1 MSDYGWKVPW
11 GKSPI
16 VLETTGIAVS
26 GFSTLGGIES
36 VSGST
41 GKQRKTA
48 PHKGGDRSS
57 GLPAGAY
64 KALLRKRKR
73 KGWSTDR
80 WRSELAKRG
89 AKFTYMDSSVRI
101 SHPDE
106 MNVRT
111 LNSSEEP
118 VATVN
123 RLKPIDERQDTSDV
137 GIQWMDKDDARLEL
151 TYTEGYY
158 DTRYRWHPP
167 RIDFSWSL
175 KDPWTSSVS
184 RPLDLALISI
194 DPDQYTWGRDIEYGK
209 YASASNS
216 VDSMSF
222 GHRCAEYD
230 AAAHSDMTIGRFG
243 SHLNVPLEPISG
255 TEFTR
260 RVYIDYIALW
270 DSAKIE
276 SMSFLSGGDVSV
288 TISNSTDSWRAETYA
303 DEYEMDDGE
312 TYIKNDF

>member
-1 MSDYGWKVPW
+1 MG
-11 GKSPI
+11 GKYSGESRRSF
-16 VLETTGIAVS
+16 LKSTGLAVS
-26 GFSTLGGIES
+26 GFTTLGGVET

-41 GKQRKTA
+41 GKPPKNA
-48 PHKGGDRSS
+48 PHNGGGQSN

-89 AKFTYMDSSVRI
+89 ATFTYMDSRVRV

-118 VATVN
+118 VVTVD

-151 TYTEGYY
+151 TYTAGYY

-175 KDPWTSSVS
+175 KDPWSASVGK
-184 RPLDLALISI
+184 PLDLALLSI

-222 GHRCAEYD
+222 GHRCAEYN
-230 AAAHSDMTIGRFG
+230 ASSHSDMTIGRFG
-243 SHLNVPLEPISG
+243 SYLNVPLEPISG
-255 TEFTR
+255 SPDTR
-260 RVYIDYIALW
+260 RIYIDYVALW
-270 DSAKIE
+270 EDAKVE
-276 SMSFLSGGDVSV
+276 SMSFSSGGDVSI

-303 DEYEMDDGE
+303 DESEMDDGE
-312 TYIKNDF
+312 TYTKDDF